1 MLHDNIMIDA
11 LELTVNKKSKN
22 IKADTKSTHE
32 LVLQNPKLIPQL
44 DVKLHAPK
52 NEHRK
57 TAVG

>member
-1 MLHDNIMIDA
+1 MIDA